1 MTEPSFSTK
10 RAAAPAELDDEQLL
24 RYSRHILLP
33 ELGID
38 GQESI
43 ARSHALIVG
52 LGGLGSPV
60 ALFLA
65 SAGVGT
71 LTLCDA
77 DHVDLTN
84 LQRQIVHD
92 MSTIGMPKV
101 ESAAKRLSAINPHV
115 VIRTVAE
122 RVGPGGPAG
131 LAALVADASV
141 VLDCTDNF
149 ATRHAI
155 NRACVA
161 AGKPLVSGAALRF
174 DGQLAVFD
182 TRDADAPCYHCIF
195 GEYEAVEETRCA
207 VMGVLAP
214 LVGVIGS
221 MQAVEALKILARC
234 GEPAR
239 GKLMVYDA
247 LGAEWTT
254 LTVRRD
260 PACSVCSGRATRA

>member
-1 MTEPSFSTK
+1 MNDASSLP
-10 RAAAPAELDDEQLL
+10 PDNDLDDEQLL

-33 ELGID
+33 EIGID
-38 GQESI
+38 GQENI
-43 ARSHALIVG
+43 RRSHALIVG
-52 LGGLGSPV
+52 LGGLGSPA

-84 LQRQIVHD
+84 LQRQIAHD
-92 MSTIGMPKV
+92 TTTIGVEKV
-101 ESAAKRLSAINPHV
+101 ESAAKRIAAINPDV
-115 VIRTVAE
+115 RVRLVPR
-122 RVGPGGPAG
+122 RVGPPE
-131 LAALVADASV
+131 LESLVAEATV

-161 AGKPLVSGAALRF
+161 AAKPLVSGAALRF

-182 TRDADAPCYHCIF
+182 TRDAGAPCYHCIF
-195 GEYEAVEETRCA
+195 GEDESIEETRCA
-207 VMGVLAP
+207 VMGVFAP

-221 MQAVEALKILARC
+221 MQAVEALKLIAPC
-234 GEPAR
+234 GEPAS

-247 LGAEWTT
+247 LAAEWRT
-254 LTVRRD
+254 LKVRRD
-260 PACSVCSGRATRA
+260 PQCTACRDRPAR